1 MSLDF
6 NPTYTDITHSMLA
19 FYWIIP
25 VEVGPEYV
33 PCLFL
38 KHCVLFCVGGY
49 IHEGDFERPADELD
63 KSPVE
68 GSRVQVKCPVTVISC
83 TYFCLICLY
92 YYILTKFMDDVFLTN
107 YVSVLS
113 YDVHVFF

>member
-68 GSRVQVKCPVTVISC
+68 GSRVQVVSSHCHQ
-83 TYFCLICLY
+83 L
-92 YYILTKFMDDVFLTN
+92 YILLLDM
-107 YVSVLS
+107 SVLLYS
-113 YDVHVFF
+113 DKIYG